1 MESARRGP
9 TTLSKAFRSSR
20 GLKKVVEYN
29 ELGQPVGLAAAQL
42 SSYMGVLA
50 RHMVPI
56 IHEKWS
62 KVPRSLKDKIW
73 CFLEGK
79 FVLQPQKKR
88 NLIQNVG
95 ALWRSFKSR
104 LTRKYIMPF
113 KDQEDLLGNP
123 PAMYKFIDKRHWEE
137 FVKIRLSKNFQ
148 VRREILSTRRKKNLY
163 PHRLSRKGYA
173 DLMEQLKKKKGE
185 LSSDGLDRSILWK
198 KAREDKNGNIP
209 HDATK
214 EKVEKIDK
222 LTEQVNE
229 GSLVTSGSNDI
240 LTLALGTAEQ
250 SGNVRGMGK
259 FVSQGSYFHT
269 ARPKMQEE
277 REARLRV
284 EAELCLTKQ
293 RLARVEEQLAL
304 VLQTKGGTAPSFH
317 SANTESSSE
326 SERISRLEA
335 QLAIFMGIQGAEA
348 SIFSHQNR
356 STASKPSS
364 SAGSSPKVVKDS
376 EDKDVDDEINQRKRN
391 IGIGKGKSCIM
402 CLETSGS
409 SIAVAKGK
417 VFRSKSCDMLHN
429 VPIGKGNVRVLVEE
443 AIKPSFRLPIPLKGE
458 EEIFL
463 VGDAKRYHVAWPKK
477 LVIKGKKV
485 KKLMKG

>member
-1 MESARRGP
+1 MHDGSGEDMETTLDSDTTMESARRGP

-73 CFLEGK
+73 CCLEGK
-79 FVLQPQKKR
+79 FVLQPQNKR

-113 KDQEDLLGNP
+113 KDQEDLIVNP
-123 PAMYKFIDKRHWEE
+123 PAMYRFIDKRHWEE

-163 PHRLSRKGYA
+163 PHRLIRKGYA
-173 DLMEQLKKKKGE
+173 GLMEQLKTKGE

-209 HDATK
+209 HEATK
-214 EKVEKIDK
+214 ERVEKIRDGK
-222 LTEQVNE
+222 VCLTWILLP
-229 GSLVTSGSNDI
+229 SLHDQRCG
-240 LTLALGTAEQ
+240 
-250 SGNVRGMGK
+250 
-259 FVSQGSYFHT
+259 
-269 ARPKMQEE
+269 EE

-293 RLARVEEQLAL
+293 RLARVEEQLAI
-304 VLQTKGGTAPSFH
+304 VLQTKVTL
-317 SANTESSSE
+317 ESGFMV
-326 SERISRLEA
+326 IL
-335 QLAIFMGIQGAEA
+335 LA
-348 SIFSHQNR
+348 
-356 STASKPSS
+356 K
-364 SAGSSPKVVKDS
+364 
-376 EDKDVDDEINQRKRN
+376 
-391 IGIGKGKSCIM
+391 
-402 CLETSGS
+402 
-409 SIAVAKGK
+409 
-417 VFRSKSCDMLHN
+417 
-429 VPIGKGNVRVLVEE
+429 
-443 AIKPSFRLPIPLKGE
+443 
-458 EEIFL
+458 
-463 VGDAKRYHVAWPKK
+463 
-477 LVIKGKKV
+477 
-485 KKLMKG
+485 

>member
-1 MESARRGP
+1 
-9 TTLSKAFRSSR
+9 
-20 GLKKVVEYN
+20 
-29 ELGQPVGLAAAQL
+29 
-42 SSYMGVLA
+42 MGVLV

-73 CFLEGK
+73 CCLEGK
-79 FVLQPQKKR
+79 FVLHPQNKR

-113 KDQEDLLGNP
+113 KDQEDLLVNP

-148 VRREILSTRRKKNLY
+148 VRHEILSTRRKKNLY

-173 DLMEQLKKKKGE
+173 GLMEQLKKKGE

-198 KAREDKNGNIP
+198 KATEDKNGNIP

-214 EKVEKIDK
+214 ERVEKIGFLK
-222 LTEQVNE
+222 
-229 GSLVTSGSNDI
+229 
-240 LTLALGTAEQ
+240 Q

-259 FVSQGSYFHT
+259 FVSQD
-269 ARPKMQEE
+269 
-277 REARLRV
+277 
-284 EAELCLTKQ
+284 LTFIFATKDQ

-304 VLQTKGGTAPSFH
+304 VLQTKGGTAPSCH
-317 SANTESSSE
+317 SVNTESSSE

-348 SIFSHQNR
+348 SIFSHQNH
-356 STASKPSS
+356 SAASKLSS

-376 EDKDVDDEINQRKRN
+376 EDKDVDNEINQTKRN

-409 SIAVAKGK
+409 SIVVAKGK

-443 AIKPSFRLPIPLKGE
+443 ALKPSFCLPIPLKGE

-463 VGDAKRYHVAWPKK
+463 VGDAERYHVAWPKK

>member
-1 MESARRGP
+1 MESSRRGP
-9 TTLSKAFRSSR
+9 TTLSKAFRSSG

-73 CFLEGK
+73 CCLEGK
-79 FVLQPQKKR
+79 FVLQPQNKR

-113 KDQEDLLGNP
+113 KDHEDLFVHP

-148 VRREILSTRRKKNLY
+148 VRREILSTRWKKNLY
-163 PHRLSRKGYA
+163 PHRLSRKVYA
-173 DLMEQLKKKKGE
+173 GLMEQLVCKIGKKKRE

-214 EKVEKIDK
+214 ERAEKI
-222 LTEQVNE
+222 
-229 GSLVTSGSNDI
+229 
-240 LTLALGTAEQ
+240 

-269 ARPKMQEE
+269 AQPKMQEE

-293 RLARVEEQLAL
+293 RLDRVEEQLAL

-317 SANTESSSE
+317 NANTKSSSE
-326 SERISRLEA
+326 SERISRLET

-348 SIFSHQNR
+348 SIFSHQNH
-356 STASKPSS
+356 SAS

-376 EDKDVDDEINQRKRN
+376 EDKDVEDEINQTKRN
-391 IGIGKGKSCIM
+391 IGIGKGKSCII

-409 SIAVAKGK
+409 SIDVAKGK

-443 AIKPSFRLPIPLKGE
+443 ALKPSFCLPIPLKGE

-463 VGDAKRYHVAWPKK
+463 IGDAERYHVAWPKK
-477 LVIKGKKV
+477 LVIKGKRV
-485 KKLMKG
+485 KRLMKG

>member
-1 MESARRGP
+1 
-9 TTLSKAFRSSR
+9 
-20 GLKKVVEYN
+20 
-29 ELGQPVGLAAAQL
+29 
-42 SSYMGVLA
+42 MGVLA

-73 CFLEGK
+73 CCLEGK
-79 FVLQPQKKR
+79 FVLQPQNKR

-123 PAMYKFIDKRHWEE
+123 PHD
-137 FVKIRLSKNFQ
+137 
-148 VRREILSTRRKKNLY
+148 KNLY

-173 DLMEQLKKKKGE
+173 GLMEQLKKKGE

-214 EKVEKIDK
+214 ERVEKIDK

-259 FVSQGSYFHT
+259 FVSRGSYFHT

-304 VLQTKGGTAPSFH
+304 VLQTKGGTAPSCH
-317 SANTESSSE
+317 NANTESSSE

-335 QLAIFMGIQGAEA
+335 QLAIFMGIQ
-348 SIFSHQNR
+348 
-356 STASKPSS
+356 S

-402 CLETSGS
+402 CLETSGL

-443 AIKPSFRLPIPLKGE
+443 ALKPSFRLPIPLKGE

>member
-1 MESARRGP
+1 
-9 TTLSKAFRSSR
+9 
-20 GLKKVVEYN
+20 
-29 ELGQPVGLAAAQL
+29 
-42 SSYMGVLA
+42 
-50 RHMVPI
+50 
-56 IHEKWS
+56 
-62 KVPRSLKDKIW
+62 
-73 CFLEGK
+73 
-79 FVLQPQKKR
+79 
-88 NLIQNVG
+88 
-95 ALWRSFKSR
+95 
-104 LTRKYIMPF
+104 
-113 KDQEDLLGNP
+113 
-123 PAMYKFIDKRHWEE
+123 
-137 FVKIRLSKNFQ
+137 
-148 VRREILSTRRKKNLY
+148 
-163 PHRLSRKGYA
+163 
-173 DLMEQLKKKKGE
+173 MEQLKKKGE

-209 HDATK
+209 HEATK
-214 EKVEKIDK
+214 ERVEKIDK

-259 FVSQGSYFHT
+259 FVSHGSYFHT

-304 VLQTKGGTAPSFH
+304 VLQTKGGTAPICH

-335 QLAIFMGIQGAEA
+335 QLAIFMGIQVRAEA
-348 SIFSHQNR
+348 SIFSHQNHSLR
-356 STASKPSS
+356 ANLR
-364 SAGSSPKVVKDS
+364 
-376 EDKDVDDEINQRKRN
+376 EDKDVDDEINQTKRN

-409 SIAVAKGK
+409 SIVVAKGK

-429 VPIGKGNVRVLVEE
+429 VPIGKVNVHVLVEE
-443 AIKPSFRLPIPLKGE
+443 ALNPSFCLPIPLKGE

-463 VGDAKRYHVAWPKK
+463 VGDAERYHVAWPKK

>member
-1 MESARRGP
+1 METSRRGP

-50 RHMVPI
+50 RQMVPI

-73 CFLEGK
+73 CCLELCISGEIRST
-79 FVLQPQKKR
+79 PQNKR

-113 KDQEDLLGNP
+113 KDHEDLLVYP

-163 PHRLSRKGYA
+163 PHRLSRKVYA
-173 DLMEQLKKKKGE
+173 GLMEQLVCKIGKKKGE
-185 LSSDGLDRSILWK
+185 LSSNGLDRSILWK
-198 KAREDKNGNIP
+198 KAWEDKNGNIP

-214 EKVEKIDK
+214 ERVEKIDK

-269 ARPKMQEE
+269 ARPNMQEE

-293 RLARVEEQLAL
+293 RLDRVEEQLAL
-304 VLQTKGGTAPSFH
+304 VLQTKGGIAPSCH
-317 SANTESSSE
+317 SANKKSSSE

-335 QLAIFMGIQGAEA
+335 QLSIFMGIQGAEA
-348 SIFSHQNR
+348 SIFSHQKH
-356 STASKPSS
+356 SATSKPS
-364 SAGSSPKVVKDS
+364 DS
-376 EDKDVDDEINQRKRN
+376 EDKDVDDETNQTKHN
-391 IGIGKGKSCIM
+391 IGIGKGKCCII

-409 SIAVAKGK
+409 SIDVAKGK

-443 AIKPSFRLPIPLKGE
+443 ALKPSFCLPIPLKGE

-463 VGDAKRYHVAWPKK
+463 IGDAERYHVAWPKK